1 MSLPAAPP
9 TLAVDGVGHRYG
21 QKPALDGVSFT
32 VARGAFAV
40 LLGPNGAGKSTLYA
54 LLTQLLPLQ
63 TGRIAIA
70 GHDIARNPRGALGGL
85 GIVFQA
91 QTLDLDLSVEQ
102 NLRYF
107 ARLRGMSGSH
117 AARRIDQQ
125 LDRLSLADRRRD
137 RVRTLNGGHRR
148 RLEIARALLH
158 EPEVLLLDEPTVGLD
173 IPTRQRI
180 VDDVHDLASDGQ
192 ATILW
197 ATHLIDEARA
207 GDRIVLLHQGA
218 VRTQGEARALLDEH
232 DCDDLATLFN
242 QLTERKPQAPL
253 KGLTRQGAGGDA

>member
-1 MSLPAAPP
+1 MSPILSIA
-9 TLAVDGVGHRYG
+9 
-21 QKPALDGVSFT
+21 GVSHHY
-32 VARGAFAV
+32 GAKQALNDVSFDVEKGSFAL
-40 LLGPNGAGKSTLYA
+40 LLGPNGAGKSTLYT

-63 TGRIAIA
+63 AGRIAIA
-70 GHDIARNPRGALGGL
+70 GHDVSTAPRAALAGL

-91 QTLDLDLSVEQ
+91 QTLDLDLTVEQ

-107 ARLRGMSGSH
+107 ARLRGMSGKDAS
-117 AARRIDQQ
+117 RRIDAQ
-125 LDRLSLADRRRD
+125 LERLSLNDRRGD
-137 RVRTLNGGHRR
+137 RVRALNGGHRR

-158 EPEVLLLDEPTVGLD
+158 QPQVLLLDEPTVGLD

-192 ATILW
+192 ATVLW

-253 KGLTRQGAGGDA
+253 KGLTRQDAGGAA